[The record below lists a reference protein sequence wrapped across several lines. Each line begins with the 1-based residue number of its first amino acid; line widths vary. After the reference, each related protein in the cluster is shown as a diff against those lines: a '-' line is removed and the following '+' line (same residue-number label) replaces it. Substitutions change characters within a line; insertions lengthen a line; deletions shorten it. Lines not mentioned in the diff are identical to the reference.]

1 VLRKKNFSPETTH
14 LFISLWS
21 LSGKNLLFRTK
32 LDLCT
37 AVDNFPVI
45 APFLDREIRLFC
57 RSFET
62 IMKIASG
69 MLSRIRTV
77 IIWWRQ
83 RKWLALLSRLSYV
96 RILETPAV
104 LLTPL
109 ALSIE
114 SAMEFLLGREDLMMP
129 VGLNRFAC

>member
-1 VLRKKNFSPETTH
+1 VLTKKNFALETAY

-37 AVDNFPVI
+37 AVDNFPII
-45 APFLDREIRLFC
+45 APQNNCL
-57 RSFET
+57 T
-62 IMKIASG
+62 P
-69 MLSRIRTV
+69 ML
-77 IIWWRQ
+77 Q

-96 RILETPAV
+96 GILKRLAV

-109 ALSIE
+109 ALAIE
-114 SAMEFLLGREDLMMP
+114 
-129 VGLNRFAC
+129 FA